1 MSNRTDEVSYE
12 SKVNRAIQK
21 INEKPSKFLNK
32 IGSFLTSETKRKQK
46 RKSGRLRKGTQYWA
60 RKRSKDLLIG
70 SKTFYSPAW
79 EKGNKNMRAEP
90 AFLPT
95 VEENI
100 GTIQRMVKASYSEL
114 NKD

>member
-1 MSNRTDEVSYE
+1 MSNRTEQVSYE
-12 SKVNRAIQK
+12 TKVNKAIQK
-21 INEKPSKFLNK
+21 INEKPDKFLNK
-32 IGSFLTSETKRKQK
+32 IGSFLVSETKRKQK
-46 RKSGRLRKGTQYWA
+46 KKSGRLRRGTQYWA

-114 NKD
+114 NND